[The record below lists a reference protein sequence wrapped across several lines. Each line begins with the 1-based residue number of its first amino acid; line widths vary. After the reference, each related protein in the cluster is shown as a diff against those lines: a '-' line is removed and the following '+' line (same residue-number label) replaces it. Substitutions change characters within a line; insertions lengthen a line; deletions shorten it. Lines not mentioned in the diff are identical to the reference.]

1 MVKETIIQTEQ
12 GPMNLQSDDFDW
24 ITGQTVKELQN
35 IQTDKIF
42 TQNGQ
47 SISHIYYNAN
57 LPTYPVDI
65 THGVIYS
72 YPTLCVMMLRCTSK
86 SAVTFAIRFYFSSK
100 WKAKQKQ
107 VQIFHIPSNRGQVW
121 IPHLGKDHML
131 TVKH

>member
-47 SISHIYYNAN
+47 SISHIYYNTN

-65 THGVIYS
+65 THGVYFS
-72 YPTLCVMMLRCTSK
+72 YPTLCG
-86 SAVTFAIRFYFSSK
+86 
-100 WKAKQKQ
+100 KAY
-107 VQIFHIPSNRGQVW
+107 
-121 IPHLGKDHML
+121 L
-131 TVKH
+131 